1 MQPVNNGLVRHW
13 GNAPQLSAWKAVVH
27 LLTPM
32 PLKVA
37 RRRLALPRL
46 LDSESSGSA
55 ILREPPGV
63 NWLQGQGSAPCVGRA
78 YEALSGLLQ
87 SPCVKNIKWPARLV
101 SRQRLLLFRQALIC
115 LSYWWWGDQRV
126 LPPYN
131 LLHKERCCCYI
142 MITIRKVVS
151 AVRISLTAST
161 FARLRSDN

>member
-1 MQPVNNGLVRHW
+1 M
-13 GNAPQLSAWKAVVH
+13 H

-63 NWLQGQGSAPCVGRA
+63 NWLQGQGSAPCVGRV

-87 SPCVKNIKWPARLV
+87 SPCVKNTKMAHQAGIAPASPPLQGGANL
-101 SRQRLLLFRQALIC
+101 SQLL
-115 LSYWWWGDQRV
+115 
-126 LPPYN
+126 
-131 LLHKERCCCYI
+131 
-142 MITIRKVVS
+142 
-151 AVRISLTAST
+151 AVG
-161 FARLRSDN
+161 